1 MVTEGAGRSAATKQV
16 LVEAAIET
24 LKAAGFAGASA
35 RAIACRAGC
44 NQALV
49 FYHFGSVV
57 GLLLAALDAVS
68 ASRLEHYSA
77 AVENVSSL
85 AELVEVAG
93 AIFSEDLDA
102 GHVTVLVEMI
112 AGASSTPG
120 LGAEVAARI
129 APWQRL
135 AQRIIDATL
144 GDSAV
149 GSVLPSG
156 ELAHGIVALY
166 LGLDL
171 LTHLGEDR
179 APALAL
185 FDHAKKLAA
194 LVEVLGV
201 GGAVGLD
208 SAARVGARAALCDGL
223 DRHYQANSPTLSVR
237 ATPDRSAPAGG
248 VEGRT

>member
-1 MVTEGAGRSAATKQV
+1 MAKPGTSSRLVTEGAGRSAATKQV

-24 LKAAGFAGASA
+24 LKAEGFVGASA
-35 RAIACRAGC
+35 RAIAGRAGC

-77 AVENVSSL
+77 AVENVRSP
-85 AELVEVAG
+85 AELVEVAV
-93 AIFSEDLDA
+93 AIFREDLDA
-102 GHVTVLVEMI
+102 GYVTVLVEMI

-129 APWQRL
+129 SPWKQF
-135 AQRIIDATL
+135 AVQVID
-144 GDSAV
+144 
-149 GSVLPSG
+149 SVLGESALGTVIPSG

-166 LGLDL
+166 LGLEL

-185 FDHAKKLAA
+185 FDHAKQLAT

-201 GGAVGLD
+201 SGL
-208 SAARVGARAALCDGL
+208 
-223 DRHYQANSPTLSVR
+223 P
-237 ATPDRSAPAGG
+237 ATTAPAPK
-248 VEGRT
+248 EAS

>member
-1 MVTEGAGRSAATKQV
+1 MAKPGTSSRLVSEGAGRSAATRQG

-24 LKAAGFAGASA
+24 LQAEGYSGASA
-35 RAIACRAGC
+35 RAIARRAGC

-77 AVENVSSL
+77 AVANVGSP
-85 AELVEVAG
+85 AELVEVAA
-93 AIFSEDLDA
+93 AIFREDLAA
-102 GHVTVLVEMI
+102 GYVTVLVEMI

-129 APWQRL
+129 SPWKQF
-135 AQRIIDATL
+135 AVEVIDSVL
-144 GDSAV
+144 GDSALGTV
-149 GSVLPSG
+149 IPSG

-166 LGLDL
+166 LGLEL

-185 FDHAKKLAA
+185 FDHAKRLSALAG
-194 LVEVLGV
+194 VLGV
-201 GGAVGLD
+201 GGL
-208 SAARVGARAALCDGL
+208 
-223 DRHYQANSPTLSVR
+223 P
-237 ATPDRSAPAGG
+237 ATTTSTPKEAS
-248 VEGRT
+248 